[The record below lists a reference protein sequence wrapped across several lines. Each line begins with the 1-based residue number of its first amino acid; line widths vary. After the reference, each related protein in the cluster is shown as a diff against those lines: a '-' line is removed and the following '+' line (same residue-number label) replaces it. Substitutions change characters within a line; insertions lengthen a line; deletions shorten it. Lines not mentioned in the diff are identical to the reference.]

1 MCGILRLKEKYI
13 MYISMKALRI
23 LFGIIFAALLIF
35 NTSISNNKDIPE
47 SLSRKIGNI
56 SIIIIF
62 IMVALSAWFG
72 IFPDSE

>member
-1 MCGILRLKEKYI
+1 

-23 LFGIIFAALLIF
+23 LFGIIFAAIIIF
-35 NTSISNNKDIPE
+35 NYSISNNADVPD
-47 SLSRKIGNI
+47 SLKRKIGNI

>member
-1 MCGILRLKEKYI
+1 
-13 MYISMKALRI
+13 MYISMKVLRI
-23 LFGIIFAALLIF
+23 LFGIIFAAIIIF
-35 NTSISNNKDIPE
+35 NYLISDNRDIPD
-47 SLSRKIGNI
+47 SLKRKIGNI

>member
-1 MCGILRLKEKYI
+1 

>member
-1 MCGILRLKEKYI
+1 

-23 LFGIIFAALLIF
+23 LFGIIFAAIIIF
-35 NTSISNNKDIPE
+35 NYSISNNADVPDKKKK
-47 SLSRKIGNI
+47 KIGNI